1 LTNHEYITSEFH
13 ESLKRSQLKGNEVL
27 VTIAGTIGRAG
38 VNTKVED
45 GNINQAIA
53 ILRLNKKMNPFFL
66 SAFLN
71 SDAGRIQFAKYRHD
85 FGTPNINTTE
95 LAKLLVP
102 LPPITIQEKVAE
114 AVLDFEIKILKAKEA
129 CKESEKRKSEI
140 ITEFLIGTKKHK
152 NVFERLK

>member
-71 SDAGRIQFAKYRHD
+71 SDAGRIQ
-85 FGTPNINTTE
+85 
-95 LAKLLVP
+95 L
-102 LPPITIQEKVAE
+102 
-114 AVLDFEIKILKAKEA
+114 
-129 CKESEKRKSEI
+129 
-140 ITEFLIGTKKHK
+140 
-152 NVFERLK
+152 